1 MDNNNFIKSFV
12 FLGLFFILLQ
22 KNIISGSNTVS
33 GESIIIENTGES
45 SGVFPRNQNSV
56 SGN

>member
-1 MDNNNFIKSFV
+1 MDNNNNFIKSFV

-22 KNIISGSNTVS
+22 KNITSGSNIVS
-33 GESIIIENTGES
+33 GESITIKNTTES
-45 SGVFPRNQNSV
+45 SGVFPRV

>member
-22 KNIISGSNTVS
+22 KNITSGSNIVS
-33 GESIIIENTGES
+33 GENITIEKTTES
-45 SGVFPRNQNSV
+45 SGVFPRNQTSV